1 MKRPVSILGLF
12 VAAGCLVAVDLE
24 VGVSRR
30 MGARETLLLMSVL
43 GILCLGALM
52 TVMWWWSV
60 RREDADQR
68 ATIDSL
74 RHEESTEKA
83 LLETLFGSAPVGFGF
98 VDADLRVARVNE
110 RAAAM
115 LDSRPEEVI
124 GRHVTDLSPDSSE
137 NVMGVYES
145 VLRTGATIEGR
156 RVTQDRDGQISHLE
170 LSHYPVRLG
179 DGHPIGV
186 GVVVE
191 DVTERVESETALER
205 LLCAE
210 RDSREAVEVANRG
223 LLERN
228 EALRV
233 AQRRF
238 YERTQMLRALADLE
252 PDVMLVLDREG
263 RCLMINTAGAR
274 MVGAL
279 PSEIIG
285 TTYDA
290 FMPEELSRQARSRD
304 LEVMATGRPVVDE
317 ETLDTPDGIR
327 QVMTTR
333 APWVVDGETIGVAVV
348 ARMTT
353 QLSAGDRDRDLLLA
367 EARAAQSS
375 MKTALDRLAEQNARL
390 QELDRA
396 KDELVALVSH
406 DLRTPLT
413 SIRGYT
419 ELLMT
424 GQGVDERGQRL
435 LEVIDRNS
443 RRLLGL
449 VDDLLVVAQ
458 HNVGAFTVQ
467 VEELDLGELVSEAL
481 VAFAPAAAEKRLALV
496 QRVEGSGPVVGDRAR
511 LGRML
516 DNLVGNAVKFTQTGG
531 VVEVGLTMSSERA
544 LLRVRDNGPG
554 IAPED
559 QQHIFDHF
567 ARARDSG
574 DGGLRGIGLGLAI
587 ARAIAEAHTGTIGL
601 DSSPGTGATFWVE
614 LPVVGPPE
622 HDHSAGGA
630 DAGPERDPEA
640 IRYSSRSTHAAAARP
655 SRSGRY
661 YAPAPSAQ
669 E

>member
-1 MKRPVSILGLF
+1 MKRPVCILALF
-12 VAAGCLVAVDLE
+12 VAVGCLIAVDLE
-24 VGVSRR
+24 LGVSRR
-30 MGARETLLLMSVL
+30 VGARETLLLLSVL
-43 GILCLGALM
+43 GIICVGALM
-52 TVMWWWSV
+52 TVMWWWNV
-60 RREDADQR
+60 RREHVDQR

-74 RHEESTEKA
+74 PHEERTEKA
-83 LLETLFGSAPVGFGF
+83 LLETLIGSAPVGFA
-98 VDADLRVARVNE
+98 VVNADLRVVRINE
-110 RAAAM
+110 RAAEM
-115 LDSRPEEVI
+115 FGFRPEEVI
-124 GRHVTDLSPDSSE
+124 GRHVSDLSPDSSE
-137 NVMGVYES
+137 NVVGVYES
-145 VLRTGATIEGR
+145 VLRTGAMIEGR
-156 RVTQDRDGQISHLE
+156 RVTQDRDGQMLPFE

-179 DGHPIGV
+179 DGPPISV
-186 GVVVE
+186 GVVAE
-191 DVTERVESETALER
+191 DVTERVESEIALDR
-205 LLCAE
+205 LLRAE
-210 RDSREAVEVANRG
+210 RESREAAEVANRR

-238 YERTQMLRALADLE
+238 YERTQMLRALTDLAE
-252 PDVMLVLDREG
+252 DVMFVLDREG
-263 RCLMINTAGAR
+263 RCLMINNAGAR
-274 MVGAL
+274 AVGAL
-279 PSEIIG
+279 PSEIVG

-290 FMPEELSRQARSRD
+290 FLPEAFSRQARGRD
-304 LEVMATGRPVVDE
+304 LEVMATGRTVVDH
-317 ETLDTPDGIR
+317 ETLDTPEGTR
-327 QVMTTR
+327 QMMTTC
-333 APWVVDGETIGVAVV
+333 APWVVDGETLGVAVV
-348 ARMTT
+348 ARTTT

-375 MKTALDRLAEQNARL
+375 MKTALDRLAERNARL

-424 GQGVDERGQRL
+424 GPGVDERGQRL

-443 RRLLGL
+443 CRLLGL

-458 HNVGAFTVQ
+458 HNVGVFTVQ
-467 VEELDLGELVSEAL
+467 VGELDLGELVSEAL
-481 VAFAPAAAEKRLALV
+481 VSFAPAAAEKRLALV
-496 QRVEGSGPVVGDRAR
+496 QRVEGSGQVVGDRAR

-516 DNLVGNAVKFTQTGG
+516 DNLVGNAIKFTQPGG

-559 QQHIFDHF
+559 QRHIFDHF

-587 ARAIAEAHTGTIGL
+587 ARAIAEGHAGTIGL

-614 LPVVGPPE
+614 LPVAGPPE
-622 HDHSAGGA
+622 HDLPVG
-630 DAGPERDPEA
+630 
-640 IRYSSRSTHAAAARP
+640 SRELESRPAAA
-655 SRSGRY
+655 SINV
-661 YAPAPSAQ
+661 
-669 E
+669 